1 MAETKVINLEVKDNS
16 EEAAKAFE
24 KLSKAIDKTEKSAN
38 DLDATFEEVYGDLKP
53 LTARMGEA
61 EDRLYEMSLA
71 GQQAT
76 QEYKDLLGAVGNYK
90 KVQMQTDLVIDA
102 AAQTLDQKLVGALQG
117 ATSAFAGVQ
126 GVMGLMGSESEEL
139 EKALLKVQ
147 SAMALV
153 EGVRGVR
160 EALPAFS
167 GLATMIKGPLIK
179 AFTTLK
185 GAIIT
190 TGIGA
195 LVVALALVA
204 DSMGLFSDGTE
215 DAAEAQA
222 KLDADLK
229 RTNDSLDRQKE
240 SLNKLLSIQSDYTR
254 QTLIDAKKRGAS
266 QDELTQIELQ
276 GSKDR
281 LKTLQEELGNKRG
294 LMLWFSKNGSNDQ
307 YEAATKAYQDATQ
320 AYKEQKFLVQEKE
333 QELLDAKKDKLNE
346 EKHLRVDKR
355 KEIKDAES
363 AIEKER
369 IQNLLNLENE
379 FLAQLEQAETEYYN
393 SKLTDEQ
400 LEIQNTQDKYFN
412 LIEQA
417 RQYNLDTSILEQAQ
431 KDELARINN
440 EYRQQEK
447 EAQDAKDKAKKDSD
461 AKDLADDKAI
471 LDTKYKMT
479 YDTINALMG
488 LNDLFSAKNEK
499 DARKQFKINKAL
511 SLAQASIQT
520 FQAVTGAL
528 TAGGNPLK
536 LATGAQFIEAGIAAA
551 VGAANIAKIAGTQFD
566 DGGSAGGGGSS
577 APNIN
582 TNTPQSIQPNFNIV
596 GDSGVNQLDALKSQ
610 PSKAYVV
617 SGEVSS
623 AQALDRNRQRNATL

>member
-102 AAQTLDQKLVGALQG
+102 AAQTLDQKLGGALQG

-147 SAMALV
+147 SAMALA

-551 VGAANIAKIAGTQFD
+551 IGAANIAKIAGTQFD

-596 GDSGVNQLDALKSQ
+596 GDSGVNQLEALKSQ

>member
-102 AAQTLDQKLVGALQG
+102 AAQTLDQKLGGALQG

-147 SAMALV
+147 SAMALA

-551 VGAANIAKIAGTQFD
+551 IGAANIAKIAGTQFD

>member
-90 KVQMQTDLVIDA
+90 RVQMQTDLVVDA
-102 AAQTLDQKLVGALQG
+102 AAQTLDQKLGGALQG

-147 SAMALV
+147 SAMALA

-167 GLATMIKGPLIK
+167 GLVTMIKGPLIK

-229 RTNDSLDRQKE
+229 RTNDSLERQKDN
-240 SLNKLLSIQSDYTR
+240 LNKLLSVQSDYTR
-254 QTLIDAKKRGAS
+254 QSLIDAKKRGAS

-281 LKTLQEELGNKRG
+281 LKTLQDELGNKRG

-307 YEAATKAYQDATQ
+307 YEAATKAYQDASQ
-320 AYKEQKFLVQEKE
+320 AYKEQKFLIKEKE
-333 QELLDAKKDKLNE
+333 QELLDLKKDKLKE
-346 EKHLRVDKR
+346 EKTLRVEKR

-379 FLAQLEQAETEYYN
+379 FLAELEKAETEYYD
-393 SKLTDEQ
+393 SKLTAEQ
-400 LEIQNTQDKYFN
+400 LETQNTQDKYFT

-417 RQYNLDTSILEQAQ
+417 KQYNLDTAILEQAQ

-447 EAQDAKDKAKKDSD
+447 EAQDAIDKAEKESQEKKI
-461 AKDLADDKAI
+461 ADDKAV
-471 LDTKYKMT
+471 LDSKYQMT
-479 YDTINALMG
+479 YSTINALMG
-488 LNDLFSAKNEK
+488 LNDLFNAKNEK

-551 VGAANIAKIAGTQFD
+551 VGAANIAKIAGTQFE
-566 DGGSAGGGGSS
+566 GGGGSGGS
-577 APNIN
+577 GGGSTPNLS
-582 TNTPQSIQPNFNIV
+582 TPQSVQPNFNIV

-610 PSKAYVV
+610 PSKVYVV